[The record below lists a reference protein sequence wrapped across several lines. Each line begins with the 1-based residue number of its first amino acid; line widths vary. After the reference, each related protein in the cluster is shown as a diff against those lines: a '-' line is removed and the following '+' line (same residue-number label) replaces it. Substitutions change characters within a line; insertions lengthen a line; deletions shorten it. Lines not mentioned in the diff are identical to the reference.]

1 MGPWSVYHSAQPS
14 GQTLRLALVLLI
26 ATVVAASVVL
36 MAVWANGPAA
46 PAIPTW
52 PPFTMVYETDGV
64 VYSIGSS
71 PSVTTR
77 EVRRLEYQSRTQ
89 WTDTVIEAPT
99 ITTTVGSSSR
109 VGAYT
114 RVNGDSYTE
123 YNSSGELTYAETV
136 GENTTIL
143 TGSMPPPF
151 PMEESGVDTEPTVTS
166 ARVCFNDACT
176 ENAAGLLRRKAN
188 GAEFVYVDDARGI
201 PLRVNDAFVVAFV
214 VKEVRIQDAKQ
225 RIAR

>member
-1 MGPWSVYHSAQPS
+1 MASS
-14 GQTLRLALVLLI
+14 QTLRLGLVLLI
-26 ATVVAASVVL
+26 AAVVATSVVVA
-36 MAVWANGPAA
+36 MSVWADGPAA
-46 PAIPTW
+46 PVIPTW

-64 VYSIGSS
+64 TYSLGSS

-99 ITTTVGSSSR
+99 ITTRVGSSSR
-109 VGAYT
+109 VGAST

-123 YNSSGELTYAETV
+123 YNSSGESTYTETV
-136 GENTTIL
+136 GENTTML

-151 PMEESGVDTEPTVTS
+151 PIEDSRFEIESTVTS
-166 ARVCFNDACT
+166 AKVCFNDECT
-176 ENAAGLLRRKAN
+176 ENAVGLLRRKAN

-201 PLRVNDAFVVAFV
+201 PLRVGDAFI
-214 VKEVRIQDAKQ
+214 VREIRIRDAKQ